1 MELNF
6 QKIVLIV
13 SAVFL
18 VIMLIVIGVLLY
30 KNKFTEVFPP
40 IISNC
45 PDYWEDKSNGNS
57 SNCVN
62 IKGLGTCGVKS
73 KDFSGPDWTSNAGLC
88 NKARWARNCNLTWD
102 GITNNPSC
110 LS

>member
-6 QKIVLIV
+6 QKIVLII
-13 SAVFL
+13 AAILLIIMF
-18 VIMLIVIGVLLY
+18 VIIIIVLSKLRY
-30 KNKFTEVFPP
+30 SQKFPP

-45 PDYWEDKSNGNS
+45 PDYWEDKSMGNS

-62 IKGLGTCGVKS
+62 IKGLGTCGTKS
-73 KDFSGPDWTSNAGLC
+73 MDFSGTQWTSKEGLC
-88 NKARWARNCNLTWD
+88 NKARWARYCNLTWD
-102 GITNNPSC
+102 GITNNSTC

>member
-1 MELNF
+1 MVFNF
-6 QKIVLIV
+6 QMIVLIV
-13 SAVFL
+13 AVVIL
-18 VIMLIVIGVLLY
+18 IIMLTVIIIALY
-30 KNKFTEVFPP
+30 NKKYKQVFPP
-40 IISNC
+40 VISNC
-45 PDYWEDKSNGNS
+45 PDYWEDKSSGDS

-73 KDFSGPDWTSNAGLC
+73 KDFSGTDWTSSNGLC